1 MKEIAKKIRQF
12 FYLTPRDLGMQIS
25 SVDEIAEKMKKV
37 DKVDGPLPYEFAST
51 MRRILSQN
59 TTRTL

>member
-1 MKEIAKKIRQF
+1 MKKIAKKFRQF

-25 SVDEIAEKMKKV
+25 SVDEIAEKMKKT
-37 DKVDGPLPYEFAST
+37 DKYQEHLPYEFAST

-59 TTRTL
+59 TTHTS